1 MLERIVYVS
10 RAAPGIGSGEVYG
23 IIREA
28 HARNAAAGISGALIF
43 MHGRFAQVLEGT
55 APALRAVWGAI
66 LRDPRHA
73 DVALRARERALCRL
87 FPGQAHGAPDPRLPR
102 SGPLEAFGYRPGFPV
117 EAFPAD
123 VLLEFLV
130 GPAGRPRGRR
140 PRRPGAR
147 PPISAARPVMA
158 GD

>member
-1 MLERIVYVS
+1 MLERMIYVS
-10 RAAPGIGSGEVYG
+10 LAAPGIGSGEVYG

-43 MHGRFAQVLEGT
+43 MHGRFAQVLEGS

-87 FPGQAHGAPDPRLPR
+87 FPGQAMALRTRACLDPGL
-102 SGPLEAFGYRPGFPV
+102 LEAFGYRPGFPV
-117 EAFPAD
+117 ETFPAD

-130 GPAGRPRGRR
+130 RACRSAPRSAHAQARR
-140 PRRPGAR
+140 AAPDLRR
-147 PPISAARPVMA
+147 
-158 GD
+158 